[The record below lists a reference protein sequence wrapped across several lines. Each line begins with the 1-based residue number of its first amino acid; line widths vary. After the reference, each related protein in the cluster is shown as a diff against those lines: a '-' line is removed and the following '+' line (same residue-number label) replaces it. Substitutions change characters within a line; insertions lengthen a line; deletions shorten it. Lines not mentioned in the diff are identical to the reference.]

1 MGLVQRDLLV
11 FQLLKQVSYLVNIQ
25 HMHFVTTM
33 VVQQNIR
40 ISNHFPAISEGRGM
54 ARGEIGIA
62 AIDLKHPHLVLC
74 QFSDTLLYTH
84 TLTKI
89 NYFNPIEVCQ

>member
-1 MGLVQRDLLV
+1 
-11 FQLLKQVSYLVNIQ
+11 
-25 HMHFVTTM
+25 
-33 VVQQNIR
+33 
-40 ISNHFPAISEGRGM
+40 M

-62 AIDLKHPHLVLC
+62 AIDLRHPHLVLC

-89 NYFNPIEVCQ
+89 NFFNPVEVKNLSFEFI

>member
-1 MGLVQRDLLV
+1 
-11 FQLLKQVSYLVNIQ
+11 
-25 HMHFVTTM
+25 
-33 VVQQNIR
+33 
-40 ISNHFPAISEGRGM
+40 M

-62 AIDLKHPHLVLC
+62 AIDLRHPHLVLC

-89 NYFNPIEVCQ
+89 NFFNPVEVKNLVIEVGTVFFDYARCIR